1 MSAVPPGA
9 RSRLLRNPFFVIG
22 VSPAADGR
30 EIEREA
36 TKVLGQLELGVESAS
51 SYRTPVGPGGRD
63 ADLVRW
69 ALGELRDP
77 KKRFVHAMWAG
88 LPAP

>member
-1 MSAVPPGA
+1 MIKMPPGA
-9 RSRLLRNPFFVIG
+9 RSRIVQNPFFVLG
-22 VSPAADGR
+22 VSPLAEGW
-30 EIEREA
+30 EIDREA
-36 TKVLGQLELGVESAS
+36 SKVLGQLELGVESARV
-51 SYRTPVGPGGRD
+51 YPTPLGSGERD

-88 LPAP
+88 LPGP